1 MRIDARISEVYAG
14 QQARLQN
21 GGRAGASFSDAM
33 DAAQAN
39 YSEKVD
45 FTNMTRQE
53 LMDWMGSQIR
63 SGKMT
68 FDESHPFL
76 MMTVIGMNSPA
87 DMRFNYLQEA
97 RGCIQ
102 SALSRNDASKTKFWE
117 ASLLTMQKA
126 MSETE

>member
-21 GGRAGASFSDAM
+21 GGRAGVSFSDAM
-33 DAAQAN
+33 DAAKAN
-39 YSEKVD
+39 YSERVD

-53 LMDWMGSQIR
+53 LIDWMGSQLR
-63 SGKMT
+63 SGEMT

-76 MMTVIGMNSPA
+76 ILTFTGNAPEDTRYNFV
-87 DMRFNYLQEA
+87 QKA

-102 SALSRNDASKTKFWE
+102 FALSRNDEKSLKMWE
-117 ASLLTMQKA
+117 SCLHIMQKA